1 MIARVSNSQNAFLTY
16 QKHNPGDYLHLSW
29 KPTKDRHMFLNLLNT
44 IQRVISKTTRHT
56 KSMAKCNLF
65 KFDENLIPN
74 IMYCLL
80 MLNLSMFTYFQKF
93 VKWHLSLM
101 RSLKI
106 KVILNEF
113 LLDKTTL

>member
-80 MLNLSMFTYFQKF
+80 AKPFYVHILS
-93 VKWHLSLM
+93 
-101 RSLKI
+101 KI
-106 KVILNEF
+106 CEVTPK
-113 LLDKTTL
+113 LDAKS